1 VVDTAVVCHPTPT
14 AVRAFPERGRWGR
27 LAAAAGPAAG
37 IVLALWLV
45 APVLGGRPPAG
56 EDVMSHLVRADFG
69 IAHLVAHGRLDGW
82 FPRFFLGHQ
91 EFLFNGPGLTCLMAL
106 ARGLCLGALSNT
118 GALKVVGIAAFVAI
132 PPAVCFLARSYGLSR
147 EAAGLAAVFSLLVSS
162 PFGPGL
168 QGLYR
173 IGLVPHQVGAEF
185 FCLALGSFVRL
196 LTGRDTGRHRRYQ
209 VLAAGSVAVILV
221 THVITALVLA
231 TVLGIT
237 MLLVALTG
245 GLTRSGTGRVV
256 AAGLGGAGLAGF
268 WLVPFLA
275 HNDLSGVLTT
285 WDTPPLASRLADVL
299 TGRVLLPQG
308 VAVVMAAGWLWALRR
323 RRNRPDALLWAA
335 TPLAY
340 VLVAHG
346 ALRVIG
352 GNDLT
357 LQLPNRGLGYAGLL
371 GILSL
376 GALGASLSRRLGAP
390 GHLLA
395 VALAVVVVAITA
407 PGKYAAGQLPE
418 AIPEMRAAAAELARL
433 VPDGARFATERDF
446 PWEISRTGAI
456 HPEIWLARASGRDS
470 LNGYNPESSS
480 TPAAA
485 FEPDRLHDQ
494 ATSVSADH
502 LARLGVTHVVATT
515 DALADDL
522 ASSGRFTPVWH
533 AHPLSILAVQPRLG
547 DPPPASLVGADAGT
561 GVSARLVR
569 ASAEHLGIDVGPPA
583 PATISVALAWSPK
596 WHGHLDGAPIALGRT
611 GEGLVQVDLPAGSH
625 RLALDYRSD
634 GWDRLGLAITA
645 LTLLAGLAVVVL
657 GRRARCDPKVLL
669 PRNPT

>member
-1 VVDTAVVCHPTPT
+1 
-14 AVRAFPERGRWGR
+14 
-27 LAAAAGPAAG
+27 
-37 IVLALWLV
+37 
-45 APVLGGRPPAG
+45 
-56 EDVMSHLVRADFG
+56 MSHLVRADFG

-91 EFLFNGPGLTCLMAL
+91 EFLFNGPGLTWLMAL
-106 ARGLCLGALSNT
+106 VRAVCLGALSNT

-168 QGLYR
+168 QGLYG
-173 IGLVPHQVGAEF
+173 IGLVPHQVGAVF

-196 LTGRDTGRHRRYQ
+196 LTGADTGRHRRYQ
-209 VLAAGSVAVILV
+209 VLAAVSTAGLLV
-221 THVITALVLA
+221 THVISVLVLA
-231 TVLGIT
+231 TVVAIT
-237 MLLVALTG
+237 LVLAAA
-245 GLTRSGTGRVV
+245 SGRLRRAGAARLIV
-256 AAGLGGAGLAGF
+256 AGLGAAGLAGF

-275 HNDLSGVLTT
+275 HHDLSGALTT
-285 WDTPPLASRLADVL
+285 WATPPLGSRLADIL

-308 VAVVMAAGWLWALRR
+308 VAVVIAAGWLWALRR
-323 RRNRPDALLWAA
+323 RREWPDVLLWAV

-340 VLVAHG
+340 LLVAHG
-346 ALRVIG
+346 AMWAIG

-376 GALGASLSRRLGAP
+376 GVLGASLSRRLGAP

-395 VALAVVVVAITA
+395 VALAVLVVGITA
-407 PGKYAAGQLPE
+407 PGKYAARQLPE
-418 AIPEMRAAAAELARL
+418 PIPEMRAAAAELARL

-446 PWEISRTGAI
+446 PWEIERTGAI

-470 LNGYNPESSS
+470 LNGFNPESSS
-480 TPAAA
+480 TPEAA
-485 FEPDRLHDQ
+485 FEPDRLQDQ
-494 ATSVSADH
+494 APSVSADH

-515 DALADDL
+515 DALADRL
-522 ASSGRFTPVWH
+522 ASSGRFTPVWQ
-533 AHPLSILAVQPRLG
+533 AHPLSILAVEPLPG
-547 DPPPASLVGADAGT
+547 YPPPASLVGADAGT

-569 ASAEHLGIDVGPPA
+569 AGAEHLGIDVGA
-583 PATISVALAWSPK
+583 TLPATISVALAWSPK
-596 WHGHLDGAPIALGRT
+596 WHGHLDDSPIALERT
-611 GEGLVQVDLPAGSH
+611 DEGLVRVEVPSGPH
-625 RLALDYRSD
+625 RLALEYRAD

-645 LTLLAGLAVVVL
+645 LTLLAGLAIIRR
-657 GRRARCDPKVLL
+657 GRYPRQNPPPPKL
-669 PRNPT
+669 RS